1 MMDNV
6 KLFPEEISQLLRY
19 EERNLSNYK
28 KALEREKIKVNGEVE
43 NLKKEI
49 IHNIDD
55 LKISIFA

>member
-1 MMDNV
+1 M
-6 KLFPEEISQLLRY
+6 FPEEISQLLRY